1 MDYFN
6 TAYCP
11 NCNAELEPDARFCI
25 MCGAAV
31 PETAPEPV
39 FGSSGT
45 KFCSCGAEND
55 MDSAFCIRCG
65 RMFEEQNDLF
75 YKDDYEE
82 YDQIHDQKI
91 CSCGTVNEP
100 DSMFCVGCGQPFEN
114 GNISG
119 YESADNKVCSCGM
132 VNEPDSMFCV
142 GCGQPLNNRTEDTG
156 SHSAVCSNCGS
167 VIEPGDRFCTV
178 CAAPVDDS
186 MALSRCPECNGII
199 NPSTGKCGICGFLKK
214 IPASSVVAPP
224 DNSSGKEMGKSGEL
238 VINVEHKPE
247 REYTREMEKAKS
259 NFKVSTEFDV

>member
-31 PETAPEPV
+31 PESAPEPV
-39 FGSSGT
+39 FGSTGT

-75 YKDDYEE
+75 YEDDYEE
-82 YDQIHDQKI
+82 YDQIQDQKI

-100 DSMFCVGCGQPFEN
+100 DSMFCVGCGQP
-114 GNISG
+114 
-119 YESADNKVCSCGM
+119 
-132 VNEPDSMFCV
+132 
-142 GCGQPLNNRTEDTG
+142 LNNRTEDTE
-156 SHSAVCSNCGS
+156 SNSAICSNCGS

-178 CAAPVDDS
+178 CAAPADDS
-186 MALSRCPECNGII
+186 MMLSRCPECNGII
-199 NPSTGKCGICGFLKK
+199 NPSTGKCGVCGFLKK
-214 IPASSVVAPP
+214 VSASPVVTPP
-224 DNSSGKEMGKSGEL
+224 DNTSEKEAGRPGGL